1 VNAPADRPRADF
13 AGVGYDE
20 AVARAR
26 ALVPMLRERAAET
39 EARGDLLPEVEQVLH
54 ETGLFRICQPRR
66 WGGMELDYLALCDVP
81 YELARG
87 CASTSW
93 TFGNY
98 AIHHWMLAMYDERAQ
113 VEVWGAN
120 PDARI
125 ASGIAYPQ
133 GRATAVEGGYRV
145 SGTWNFSSGSPL
157 SDWNMLAALVRE
169 GDKVVGHRMCLLHR
183 SEYELVDDWQVL
195 GMRGTGSQSVRAADV
210 FVPEHR
216 ALDALTCRG
225 GAGFPGARTNSN
237 PIYQLPLGVLGAHC
251 IVATAVGNA
260 QGALELTCEHV
271 KARTTSYTGA
281 SMRDFQAVQLRTGG
295 AGARIEA
302 ARLLCNAGA
311 ERGMKWAASG
321 YLPTVEE
328 RLAIKR
334 DAAYAVTLSTEAVDL
349 LHGMAGANGI
359 YDSYPIQRIFR
370 DAHALGAHYQ
380 LTFDVHGSA
389 WGLAALG
396 GEVRNPVL

>member
-1 VNAPADRPRADF
+1 MNAPAERRPGF
-13 AGVGYDE
+13 TEVPYDE
-20 AVARAR
+20 AIERARRLVPLLRDNARA
-26 ALVPMLRERAAET
+26 T
-39 EARGDLLPEVEQVLH
+39 EARGDLMPDVERTLH
-54 ETGLFRICQPRR
+54 DTGLFRICQPKR
-66 WGGMELDYLALCDVP
+66 WGGMELDFMAMCDVP
-81 YELARG
+81 FELARG

-93 TFGNY
+93 TYGNY
-98 AIHHWMLAMYDERAQ
+98 AIHHWMLALWDERAQ
-113 VEVWGAN
+113 GEVWGEN

-133 GRATAVEGGYRV
+133 GRAEKVDGGYRV
-145 SGTWNFSSGSPL
+145 SGTWSFSSGSPL
-157 SDWNMLAALVRE
+157 SDWNMLAALLRE
-169 GDKVVGHRMCLLHR
+169 GEKVVGHRMFLLHR
-183 SEYELVDDWQVL
+183 SEYELLDDWQVL
-195 GMRGTGSQSVRAADV
+195 GMRGTGSQSVRAKDV

-216 ALDALTCRG
+216 ALDTTLCRG
-225 GAGFPGARTNSN
+225 GAEFPGARVNSN
-237 PIYQLPLGVLGAHC
+237 PLYQLPLAVLGAHC

-260 QGALELTCEHV
+260 YGALEQTCEHV
-271 KARTTSYTGA
+271 KARTTAYTGA
-281 SMRDFQAVQLRTGG
+281 SMRDFQAVQLRVGG

-302 ARLLCNAGA
+302 ARLLCNRGV
-311 ERGMKWAASG
+311 ELGMKWAAAG

-396 GEVRNPVL
+396 GGVKNAVL

>member
-1 VNAPADRPRADF
+1 MNAHVESRPGF
-13 AGVGYDE
+13 AAVGYAA
-20 AVARAR
+20 AVERAR
-26 ALVPMLRERAAET
+26 ALVPMLRDRARDT
-39 EARGDLLPEVEQVLH
+39 EARGDLVPEVERALH
-54 ETGLFRICQPRR
+54 HTGLFRICQPKR
-66 WGGMELDYLALCDVP
+66 WGGMELDFLALCDIP

-113 VEVWGAN
+113 AEVWDEN

-125 ASGIAYPQ
+125 ASGIAYQQ
-133 GRATAVEGGYRV
+133 GRAQKVDGGYLV

-169 GDKVVGHRMCLLHR
+169 GDRVTGYRMCLLHR
-183 SEYELVDDWQVL
+183 SQYELVDDWQVL
-195 GMRGTGSQSVRAADV
+195 GMRGTGSQSVCAKEA

-216 ALDALTCRG
+216 ALDTLTCRG
-225 GAGFPGARTNSN
+225 GAGFPGARISAN
-237 PIYQLPLGVLGAHC
+237 PLYQLPLAVLGAHC

-260 QGALELTCEHV
+260 QGALEQTCEHV
-271 KARTTSYTGA
+271 KARTTNYTGA
-281 SMRDFQAVQLRTGG
+281 SMRDFQAVQLRVGG

-311 ERGMKWAASG
+311 EKAMKWAAEG

-396 GEVRNPVL
+396 AEVKNPVL

>member
-1 VNAPADRPRADF
+1 VNAAVE
-13 AGVGYDE
+13 AGAGLPDVGYAQ
-20 AVARAR
+20 AVERAR
-26 ALVPMLRERAAET
+26 ALVPLLRSRAAAA
-39 EARGDLLPEVEQVLH
+39 EARGDLDPEVDRALH
-54 ETGLFRICQPRR
+54 DAGLYRICQPRR
-66 WGGMELDYLALCDVP
+66 WGGMELDFLALCDIP

-113 VEVWGAN
+113 AEVWGEN

-133 GRATAVEGGYRV
+133 GRATRVDGGYRV

-157 SDWNMLAALVRE
+157 SHWNMLAALVRDGE
-169 GDKVVGHRMCLLHR
+169 RVVGHRMCLLHR
-183 SEYELVDDWQVL
+183 SQYELLDDWQVL
-195 GMRGTGSQSVRAADV
+195 GMRGTGSQSVRATDA

-216 ALDALTCRG
+216 ALDTLTCRG
-225 GAGFPGARTNSN
+225 GAGFPGARSN
-237 PIYQLPLGVLGAHC
+237 ANPLYQLPLAVLGAQC

-260 QGALELTCEHV
+260 QGALELTCAAV
-271 KARTTSYTGA
+271 QARSTSYTGA

-302 ARLLCNAGA
+302 ARLLCNGGA
-311 ERGMKWAASG
+311 EKGMRWAAAG

-328 RLAIKR
+328 RLALKR
-334 DAAYAVTLSTEAVDL
+334 DAAYAVSLATEAVDL

-359 YDSYPIQRIFR
+359 YDRYPIQRLFR

-389 WGLAALG
+389 WGLVALG
-396 GEVRNPVL
+396 GEVNNPVL